1 MSSFL
6 RGDHASSV
14 TDVIS
19 LMIYP
24 LLLLLV
30 INQNLPLSQVVEEEA
45 EVVEKT
51 EVTEEVEETEVAEVA
66 LELHMI
72 ASHTLKGLISR
83 GFQVH
88 LCRQY
93 MMVYLL
99 VHSEVELRERR
110 ALEEDHLE
118 KEVEEGEEVV
128 EIPELQNI

>member
-30 INQNLPLSQVVEEEA
+30 INLNLPLSQVVEEEA

-51 EVTEEVEETEVAEVA
+51 EVTEEVEEKEVAEVA
-66 LELHMI
+66 LDLHMI
-72 ASHTLKGLISR
+72 ASHTLKGLTSR

-93 MMVYLL
+93 MMVHLL
-99 VHSEVELRERR
+99 VHSEAELRERR

>member
-6 RGDHASSV
+6 RGDHVSSV

-30 INQNLPLSQVVEEEA
+30 INQNLALSQVVVEEA
-45 EVVEKT
+45 EVVEKTEVT

-66 LELHMI
+66 LDLI
-72 ASHTLKGLISR
+72 ASRTLKGLISQ

-93 MMVYLL
+93 MMVHLL
-99 VHSEVELRERR
+99 VH
-110 ALEEDHLE
+110 
-118 KEVEEGEEVV
+118 
-128 EIPELQNI
+128 